1 MEEEERLRM
10 EEEKRRKEEEKRKE
24 EQAEATSLKCQMPDD
39 FDAETLKNAY
49 F

>member
-24 EQAEATSLKCQMPDD
+24 EQAEATCLKCQMPDD
-39 FDAETLKNAY
+39 FDVDS
-49 F
+49 